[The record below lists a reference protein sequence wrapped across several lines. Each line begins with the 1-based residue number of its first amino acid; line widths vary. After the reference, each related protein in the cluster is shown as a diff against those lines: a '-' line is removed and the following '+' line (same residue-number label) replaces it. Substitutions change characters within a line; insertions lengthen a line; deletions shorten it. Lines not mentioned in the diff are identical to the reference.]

1 MPRGE
6 YDRSSV
12 TRPSE
17 YEHNRDPA
25 YLAWRAARTR
35 ESLALHAKRAGMPER
50 GDYRQRP
57 EWVMATAV
65 SEAISETI
73 ARTRREI
80 VAELA
85 AEQGKVN
92 PWKS

>member
-6 YDRSSV
+6 YDRSEV
-12 TRPSE
+12 ARASE
-17 YEHNRDPA
+17 YEHNRDPD
-25 YLAWRAARTR
+25 YVAWRAERNR
-35 ESLALHAKRAGMPER
+35 ENCAIRVSRKT
-50 GDYRQRP
+50 GDHRQHQ
-57 EWVMATAV
+57 EQAVATAM

-85 AEQGKVN
+85 AEQGKAN
-92 PWKS
+92 PWKT

>member
-6 YDRSSV
+6 YDRSSI
-12 TRPSE
+12 TRASE
-17 YEHNRDPA
+17 YQHNRDPA
-25 YLAWRAARTR
+25 YLAWRADRTR
-35 ESLALHAKRAGMPER
+35 ESLALHTKRKES
-50 GDYRQRP
+50 
-57 EWVMATAV
+57 ETAIT
-65 SEAISETI
+65 EAIAETI

-85 AEQGKVN
+85 AEQGKAK

>member
-6 YDRSSV
+6 YDRSAI
-12 TRPSE
+12 TRASE

-25 YLAWRAARTR
+25 YVAWRAERNR
-35 ESLALHAKRAGMPER
+35 ENCAIRVSRKGMPEA
-50 GDYRQRP
+50 GDYRQHQ
-57 EWVMATAV
+57 EGAMAAAL

-85 AEQGKVN
+85 AEQGKPN

>member
-6 YDRSSV
+6 YDRNSI
-12 TRPSE
+12 TRASE

-25 YLAWRAARTR
+25 YLAWRAERTR
-35 ESLALHAKRAGMPER
+35 ESLALHTKRKELPPR
-50 GDYRQRP
+50 GDYRQHQQRAV
-57 EWVMATAV
+57 ETAI

-85 AEQGKVN
+85 AEQGKAN